1 MRHRRDLQVY
11 LVAAEGYQLFCDGHG
26 VHGGGA
32 MRSRLSNCQRSQ
44 RFLGSLG
51 SATALSRSAKRDD
64 ALYRVVMAFAML
76 RKWIGSRSANADA
89 RQAFLN
95 FGPLAHDFFHRSCSI
110 FC

>member
-26 VHGGGA
+26 IHGGGA
-32 MRSRLSNCQRSQ
+32 MKSRFSNCQRSQ
-44 RFLGSLG
+44 RFLGSIR
-51 SATALSRSAKRDD
+51 SSIALSRSADRDD
-64 ALYRVVMAFAML
+64 AVYRVAMAFAML

-95 FGPLAHDFFHRSCSI
+95 FGSLAHD
-110 FC
+110 